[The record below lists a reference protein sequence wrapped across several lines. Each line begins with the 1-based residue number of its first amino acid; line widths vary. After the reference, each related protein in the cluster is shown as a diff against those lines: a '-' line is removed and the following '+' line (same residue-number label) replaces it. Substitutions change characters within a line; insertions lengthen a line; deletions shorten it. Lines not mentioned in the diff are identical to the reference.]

1 MVSTPSLSMTS
12 WLVWSLLSAVME
24 GVHGVVHQPSF
35 RDLRSTEEMGPSF
48 GRMSAPSQQPELLLS
63 WAEILGVLAGIIFLI
78 PASFKGFLRSQSG
91 FPQTWL
97 SVVSQGA

>member
-1 MVSTPSLSMTS
+1 M
-12 WLVWSLLSAVME
+12 
-24 GVHGVVHQPSF
+24 VHQPSF
-35 RDLRSTEEMGPSF
+35 RDLRSTEETGPSCEK
-48 GRMSAPSQQPELLLS
+48 SAPSQRPGLLLS

-97 SVVSQGA
+97 SAVSQGA